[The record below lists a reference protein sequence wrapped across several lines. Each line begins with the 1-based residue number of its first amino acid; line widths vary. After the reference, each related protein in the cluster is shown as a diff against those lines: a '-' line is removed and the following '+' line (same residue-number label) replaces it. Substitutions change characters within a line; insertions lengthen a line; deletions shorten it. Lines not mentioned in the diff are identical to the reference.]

1 MSINLKSALRLCSA
15 LIPDMAERGQGSVIL
30 MSSIAGLRGN
40 KAIGLYSL
48 SKAGLAQLA
57 RNLAV
62 EWGPKGVRV
71 NAISPGLIRTPLAS
85 ELLKNEQFMQRRLLS
100 TPLRR
105 VGEPEEIAGVAVM
118 LASRAGGFI
127 SGQNIVVDGGTIISD
142 GN

>member
-1 MSINLKSALRLCSA
+1 
-15 LIPDMAERGQGSVIL
+15 MAQRGGGSVIL
-30 MSSIAGLRGN
+30 ISSIAGLRGN
-40 KAIGLYSL
+40 KSIGLYGV

-62 EWGPKGVRV
+62 EWGPHGVRV
-71 NAISPGLIRTPLAS
+71 NSLSPGLIRTPLSTGLMGDEAF
-85 ELLKNEQFMQRRLLS
+85 LGRRLSL

-105 VGEPEEIAGVAVM
+105 VGEPEEIAGVVVL

-127 SGQNIVVDGGTIISD
+127 TGQNLIIDGGTTISD